1 MERLDFEGKP
11 LTSLIIQLA
20 WPALLENMLHTMVFF
35 VDMLMV
41 ARLGTV
47 AIASVGLGG
56 AMIFVVTSIF
66 QALSAGATATV
77 ARFVGARNYE
87 KAGRSAIN
95 AIALSVAAG
104 LFVALFMYFF
114 TPIFFGFF
122 GVSPLVKKLGTVYVR
137 TVLFFAPFRFFL
149 FVAGASMRGAGDTR
163 TPMKITFVMNSFN
176 ILMNYLL
183 IFGPGPFPRLEVFGA
198 GIATGSS
205 FVLGMLVYTVLLWK
219 MILGGPWKEGVLRF
233 DRELLSQIVKIST
246 PTALEQLI
254 LRLGFVVF
262 LRIVTS
268 LGTIAL
274 AAHEIAVRIES
285 MSFMLGIGFGTAAAT
300 LVGQGLGAELQD
312 IAEKSVWRTA
322 FFSMV
327 VMTVIGML
335 FVLFPEALVS
345 LFSPSVAVGEM
356 AVLCIMVAAFEQPSI
371 ALTMT
376 LTGGMR
382 GAGDT
387 VSPLILS
394 FLGTFAFRIPLV
406 YLFAIVFRLGIFGVW
421 LGTITDWG
429 LRGIISVVLFR
440 RGRWKKI
447 KIR

>member
-1 MERLDFEGKP
+1 
-11 LTSLIIQLA
+11 
-20 WPALLENMLHTMVFF
+20 
-35 VDMLMV
+35 
-41 ARLGTV
+41 
-47 AIASVGLGG
+47 
-56 AMIFVVTSIF
+56 
-66 QALSAGATATV
+66 
-77 ARFVGARNYE
+77 
-87 KAGRSAIN
+87 
-95 AIALSVAAG
+95 
-104 LFVALFMYFF
+104 
-114 TPIFFGFF
+114 
-122 GVSPLVKKLGTVYVR
+122 
-137 TVLFFAPFRFFL
+137 
-149 FVAGASMRGAGDTR
+149 
-163 TPMKITFVMNSFN
+163 
-176 ILMNYLL
+176 
-183 IFGPGPFPRLEVFGA
+183 
-198 GIATGSS
+198 
-205 FVLGMLVYTVLLWK
+205 
-219 MILGGPWKEGVLRF
+219 
-233 DRELLSQIVKIST
+233 
-246 PTALEQLI
+246 
-254 LRLGFVVF
+254 
-262 LRIVTS
+262 
-268 LGTIAL
+268 TIAL